1 MPASSTA
8 ANFPGID
15 PSVQCDDCEAICCRL
30 TVVLLPGD
38 EGVPERFTTRD
49 PRGMAIMA
57 HGEDGWCAALD
68 LDTMR
73 CSIYEQR
80 PGICRKFAMGSEFC
94 RSERDAWPGL
104 EAAMAM
110 PSTREIPLLLR

>member
-1 MPASSTA
+1 MTASTASASS
-8 ANFPGID
+8 PGID
-15 PSVQCDDCEAICCRL
+15 PSVSCDACEAVCCRL

-38 EGVPERFTTRD
+38 ERVPEQFVAAD
-49 PRGMAIMA
+49 ERGMRVMA

-73 CSIYEQR
+73 CSIYELR
-80 PGICRKFAMGSEFC
+80 PGICRKFTMGSEFC

-104 EAAMAM
+104 EIAMSA
-110 PSTREIPLLLR
+110 PGRGIPLRLR